1 MKQKRGCCCSSATEN
16 IDFAVNIYVD
26 VNVHFWGDLIEL
38 FLSEAEVY
46 ALIFGSITF
55 IWKNLAQTFWTMCLN
70 LV

>member
-1 MKQKRGCCCSSATEN
+1 MKQKGGCCCSSATEN

-46 ALIFGSITF
+46 ALIFGIITF
-55 IWKNLAQTFWTMCLN
+55 IWKNLAQTF
-70 LV
+70 